1 MILNENKLN
10 FCVSNILKKVSNEYF
25 GSVLKIFES
34 LLVLSSMNVHINL
47 YFAFINIVRK
57 VFFLK
62 ENVKKVVFSINCK
75 CGARA

>member
-1 MILNENKLN
+1 M
-10 FCVSNILKKVSNEYF
+10 KKVSNEYF

-75 CGARA
+75 CGAGA